1 MSRYI
6 LLLSLAWLATTAA
19 HLGFLKKISKG
30 VTKEISAVADPIE
43 KTIVYIGFSQCRHV
57 KRILGVDYE
66 SYNNT
71 ELDLSLLSMNFM
83 TRDVNVS
90 FLLTTAASL
99 LPKAGWLDPR
109 KPLKIY
115 LHGFTDD
122 PTKDSYSNISR
133 AFLSQGDYNILALDA
148 SSLIRWLYL
157 RSSTMVR
164 FVGEE
169 LGQILAVLL
178 RAGLHPSAI
187 HLIGHSLGAHI
198 SSFAGKRFTELT
210 GYRVGRITG
219 LDPAGPCFS
228 DVEPNLRLNRNDADF
243 VDVIHSD
250 AGVYGIGE
258 SVGHV
263 DFYPNS
269 GSAQPGC
276 LPALLFATCSHSRAW
291 LFFSESV
298 INPQAF
304 VAVSCASWKDF
315 RKGNCDFNNVSL
327 MGYACPNT
335 ARGIYYLQTADTLP
349 FGLHITG
356 VRYIN
361 HEGLLK
367 NVGMQIGIN

>member
-1 MSRYI
+1 MSRFI
-6 LLLSLAWLATTAA
+6 LFLTLTWLATTAA
-19 HLGFLKKISKG
+19 QFGIINKIKKG
-30 VTKEISAVADPIE
+30 VTKEISAVVDPIE
-43 KTIVYIGFSQCRHV
+43 KTIVYVGFSQCKHV

-71 ELDLSLLSMNFM
+71 EPDLSLLSLNFM
-83 TRDVNVS
+83 TREVNVS

-122 PTKDSYSNISR
+122 PTKNSYSNISR

-164 FVGEE
+164 FIGEE
-169 LGQILAVLL
+169 LGQILAVLV
-178 RAGLHPSAI
+178 RAGLNPSAI
-187 HLIGHSLGAHI
+187 HLIGHSLGTHI
-198 SSFAGKRFTELT
+198 SSFTGKRFTELT
-210 GYRVGRITG
+210 GFRVGRITG

-243 VDVIHSD
+243 VDVIHTD
-250 AGVYGIGE
+250 AGTYGIHE

-263 DFYPNS
+263 DFFPNS
-269 GSAQPGC
+269 GSTQPGC
-276 LPALLFATCSHSRAW
+276 LPALLLATCSHSRAW
-291 LFFSESV
+291 LLYAESV
-298 INPQAF
+298 NNPQAF
-304 VAVSCASWKDF
+304 VAAPCASWKDF
-315 RKGNCDFNNVSL
+315 RKGNCDFNRLSL
-327 MGYACPNT
+327 MGYGCPPGT
-335 ARGIYYLQTADTLP
+335 TGTYYLQTSDAPP
-349 FGLHITG
+349 FGRGMAG
-356 VRYIN
+356 VHYVN
-361 HEGLLK
+361 QEGLLK